1 MAWGECPSLPKVSS
15 ASFRCAGAALFSSI
29 LPSMPFFSSSSTAV
43 LPKVASHMAFGGS
56 LPWLPT
62 AGYSMYSTSQSPS
75 PAFATS
81 FAISTSADL
90 LLRSSSDMSSEG
102 CIMSVKTST
111 FSSGFTPRF
120 TVNIFFIASDIS
132 NHLPM
137 LTSIYHLTLHC
148 QLVEGPEEGLFKIL
162 TGKGELFYN
171 ACQKLQTHHR
181 NCTGR
186 PMSGTILLVE
196 DEEYIRENLSEILQM
211 NGYQVSTAANGE
223 MGLDLARRS
232 DFDIVLTD
240 LKLPG
245 MSGIEVV
252 RSVKSISPDTACII
266 LTGYAS
272 VETAVEA
279 MRVGAFTYLKKPF
292 SKDELLITIEKAK
305 EVHSLKQ
312 ESTKLRDEIKKN
324 CTTAILGTSSEI
336 QEVKDVIDKIA
347 DTDSTVLILGES
359 GTGKELVARALHYGS
374 TRHKK
379 PFVPINCGAIPE
391 DLLESE
397 LFGYEKGAFTGAIA
411 TKIGR
416 VEAAHEGT
424 VFLDEIGD
432 MSPGLQVKILRVLQ
446 EKEFERVGGR
456 STIKVDVRVV
466 AATNLDLEKA
476 VEEKKFRNDLY
487 YRLNVIPIHLP
498 PLRDRKED
506 IPLLVEHFI
515 EKMEKRKKKSIK
527 GVSSEALRSFE
538 AHEWPGNIRELENLM
553 ERLIVLKEEGS
564 LITPRDLPEKIR
576 QSKNPVIASQMA
588 LPPNGIDFNE
598 AVDNYERELIVSALQ
613 KVNGIKKKAAEYLN
627 LNRTTLIEKM
637 KRKGLLDQYD
647 TPEAPES
654 NEVIDVARS

>member
-1 MAWGECPSLPKVSS
+1 MGIC
-15 ASFRCAGAALFSSI
+15 
-29 LPSMPFFSSSSTAV
+29 
-43 LPKVASHMAFGGS
+43 
-56 LPWLPT
+56 
-62 AGYSMYSTSQSPS
+62 
-75 PAFATS
+75 
-81 FAISTSADL
+81 
-90 LLRSSSDMSSEG
+90 
-102 CIMSVKTST
+102 
-111 FSSGFTPRF
+111 
-120 TVNIFFIASDIS
+120 
-132 NHLPM
+132 
-137 LTSIYHLTLHC
+137 
-148 QLVEGPEEGLFKIL
+148 
-162 TGKGELFYN
+162 
-171 ACQKLQTHHR
+171 
-181 NCTGR
+181 
-186 PMSGTILLVE
+186 TILLVE
-196 DEEYIRENLSEILQM
+196 DEEYIRESLKEILEM
-211 NGYQVSTAANGE
+211 NGYKVTTAHNGE
-223 MGLDLARRS
+223 SGIEAAAKAN
-232 DFDIVLTD
+232 FDILITD

-245 MSGIEVV
+245 TDGIGVI
-252 RSVKSISPDTACII
+252 RAVKSNSPDTTCIV

-279 MRVGAFTYLKKPF
+279 MRVGAFTYLKKPLN
-292 SKDELLITIEKAK
+292 KDELLITLEKAK
-305 EVHSLKQ
+305 EFRSLK
-312 ESTKLRDEIKKN
+312 EENSKLKDEIKKS
-324 CTTAILGTSSEI
+324 CTTAILGTSAEI
-336 QEVKDVIDKIA
+336 QYVRDIIDKIA

-374 TRHKK
+374 TRSKK

-416 VEAAHEGT
+416 FEAADQGT

-456 STIKVDVRVV
+456 NTIKVDVRVV
-466 AATNLDLEKA
+466 AATNQDLEKA

-527 GVSSEALRSFE
+527 GVSAEALRSFE
-538 AHEWPGNIRELENLM
+538 AHDWPGNIRELENLM

-564 LITPRDLPEKIR
+564 FITPKDLPDKIR
-576 QSKNPVIASQMA
+576 QLKNNSAAAQVVIPAE
-588 LPPNGIDFNE
+588 GVDFNE

-647 TPEAPES
+647 TPETSEA
-654 NEVIDVARS
+654 NELSDVAR